1 MPYCGLGDLS
11 PAEQTALIRKLHTI
25 AQAIYDARQAGD
37 VAKVQTLLGQFQ
49 VVADQIRSQSKTDMT
64 AIDRMILATGQYVE
78 GVVDAIP
85 QAIAALPKAAA
96 SGLALTLKPLILPAL
111 ALGGLLWLWKR

>member
-1 MPYCGLGDLS
+1 MYGSLGD
-11 PAEQTALIRKLHTI
+11 PTPEQQTALIRQLHTI

-37 VAKVQTLLGQFQ
+37 VDRVRTLQGQFQ
-49 VVADQIRSQSKTDMT
+49 VVADAIRAQGKTDMT

-85 QAIAALPKAAA
+85 QAIAALPRAATSA
-96 SGLALTLKPLILPAL
+96 VALTLKPLILPAL
-111 ALGGLLWLWKR
+111 AVGALLWLWKR